1 MIKNNVKKKN
11 LILYFV
17 AIVLTWTEA
26 LVNPVIVSLI
36 IKSFEN
42 KDTVFL
48 MKALVFGILC
58 GIVLLIGDCGKRL
71 YYSFVIADFRES
83 FKLKVFNH
91 YLKSEKNMDN
101 DIVTSIEKDSNQI
114 ENNYIEP
121 TVIIISSIGF
131 TSVSIIYALTRNFL
145 LGMLFIVFYSIPAL
159 MSNYGSNRL
168 DRKSE
173 ELSKA
178 DDAFMNKL
186 QDIKNGRRIIKIY
199 NVSDFFINLYHKYLK
214 QDVDTYK
221 GYEIIRT
228 KNNIVINLVDIV
240 CSMIPL
246 ILGGYLSFNG
256 KISSSVF
263 ISVYLV
269 SNNIGY
275 QFQELAYF
283 NNTRS
288 SSKYLLKKYEYI
300 NDDVDSTKSLYCDD
314 IFPIKLENLSFSYGN
329 KNIIHD
335 FNFKIEN
342 VEKVAVI
349 GESGCGKSTL
359 LNLIFNNLTPT
370 SGKVLFNNKKLSTA
384 EIRSFTSFISQESY
398 VFNLNLENN
407 ITLGDTTSENSDKLY
422 RIIDK
427 LQLNHLK
434 SNVLSND
441 TLSGGERQRIEIAR
455 ALYHDRKLILA
466 DEIKSNLDK
475 KNREIIDDIIFS
487 SKNTVIEVIH
497 QYNDDVLKKYD
508 KVIYMK

>member
-42 KDTVFL
+42 KDRVFL

-58 GIVLLIGDCGKRL
+58 GIIMLIGDSGKRL
-71 YYSFVIADFRES
+71 YYSYVIADFRES

-91 YLKSEKNMDN
+91 FLKSENHIDN
-101 DIVTSIEKDSNQI
+101 DIVSSIEKDSSQI

-168 DRKSE
+168 DNKSE

-178 DDAFMNKL
+178 DDAFMNKI
-186 QDIKNGRRIIKIY
+186 QDIKNGRSIIKIY

-269 SNNIGY
+269 SYNIGY

-288 SSKYLLKKYEYI
+288 SSKYLLKKYDYI
-300 NDDVDSTKSLYCDD
+300 YQD
-314 IFPIKLENLSFSYGN
+314 IDNVEINLNNEVFPITFDNLSFSYDD
-329 KNIIHD
+329 KDIIKD
-335 FNFKIEN
+335 FNFKIEKGD
-342 VEKVAVI
+342 KVAII

-359 LNLIFNNLTPT
+359 LNLIFNNLTA
-370 SGKVLFNNKKLSTA
+370 SKGRIMFNKKELSTA
-384 EIRSFTSFISQESY
+384 EIRSFTSFISQDSY
-398 VFNLNLENN
+398 VFNLNLEDN
-407 ITLGDTTSENSDKLY
+407 ITLGDNDINLEKLNG
-422 RIIDK
+422 IIDK
-427 LQLNHLK
+427 LQINHLK
-434 SNVLSND
+434 SKVLSND
-441 TLSGGERQRIEIAR
+441 SLSGGERQRVEIAR
-455 ALYHDRKLILA
+455 AMYHDRKLILA

-497 QYNDDVLKKYD
+497 QYGNETLKKYD
-508 KVIYMK
+508 KVIDMR

>member
-58 GIVLLIGDCGKRL
+58 GIIMLIGDSGKRL
-71 YYSFVIADFRES
+71 YYSYVIADFRES
-83 FKLKVFNH
+83 FKLKVFNNF
-91 YLKSEKNMDN
+91 LKSENHIDN
-101 DIVTSIEKDSNQI
+101 DIVSSIEKDSSQI

-168 DRKSE
+168 DNKSE

-186 QDIKNGRRIIKIY
+186 QDIKNGRSIIKIY

-269 SNNIGY
+269 SYNIGY

-288 SSKYLLKKYEYI
+288 SSKYLLKKYDYI
-300 NDDVDSTKSLYCDD
+300 YQD
-314 IFPIKLENLSFSYGN
+314 IDK
-329 KNIIHD
+329 D
-335 FNFKIEN
+335 FNFKIEKGD
-342 VEKVAVI
+342 KVAII

-359 LNLIFNNLTPT
+359 LNLIFNNLTA
-370 SGKVLFNNKKLSTA
+370 SKGRIMFNKKELSTA

-398 VFNLNLENN
+398 VFNLNLEDN
-407 ITLGDTTSENSDKLY
+407 ITLGDNDRNLEKLNE
-422 RIIDK
+422 IIDK
-427 LQLNHLK
+427 LQINHLK
-434 SNVLSND
+434 SKVLSND
-441 TLSGGERQRIEIAR
+441 SLSGGERQRVEIAR
-455 ALYHDRKLILA
+455 AMYHDRKLLLA

-497 QYNDDVLKKYD
+497 QYDDKTLKKYD
-508 KVIYMK
+508 KVIDMR